1 MLNNIRIILVSPT
14 HPGNIGAAARAM
26 KTMGL
31 SDLALV
37 NPCEDFP
44 SQTATAMAAG
54 ADDIL
59 KHASICTSLDE
70 ALANSQLII
79 GTSARL
85 RHLPVE
91 MLNPSTCGT
100 VAVAQ
105 ANDQKVAILFGR
117 EHAGLTNEELNRCH
131 YHVHI
136 PSVEDFSSLNLAAA
150 VQLICY
156 ELRKA
161 SLENTTATPTLPHD
175 TLATDQEVQLYYHR
189 LEQLLTDINFIKNS
203 NPKKIMQRL
212 RRLYNRTQI
221 EKTEIDLLLGILTA
235 LTRRPTEG
243 KNNHDTKPG
252 DPQS

>member
-26 KTMGL
+26 RTMGL

-37 NPCEDFP
+37 NPCKDFP

-54 ADDIL
+54 ADNIL
-59 KHASICTSLDE
+59 KNAHICDSLDA
-70 ALANSQLII
+70 ALADSQLII

-85 RHLPVE
+85 RNLPVE
-91 MLNPSTCGT
+91 MLNPSICGT
-100 VAVAQ
+100 MAIEK
-105 ANDQKVAILFGR
+105 ANNHKVSILFGR

-156 ELRKA
+156 EVRKA
-161 SLENTTATPTLPHD
+161 SLEGENPSNIQPYD
-175 TLATDQEVQLYYHR
+175 TLATDQEIQLYYQR
-189 LEQLLTDINFIKNS
+189 LETLLTDINFIKNT

-212 RRLYNRTQI
+212 RRLYNRTKI
-221 EKTEIDLLLGILTA
+221 EKTEIDLLLGILTTLSRQTA
-235 LTRRPTEG
+235 
-243 KNNHDTKPG
+243 KD
-252 DPQS
+252 D

>member
-1 MLNNIRIILVSPT
+1 MLNNIRIILVSPS

-31 SDLALV
+31 SDLAIV

-59 KHASICTSLDE
+59 KNAHICDSLDM

-85 RHLPVE
+85 RNLPVE
-91 MLNPSTCGT
+91 MLNPSSCGT
-100 VAVAQ
+100 MAIEQ
-105 ANDQKVAILFGR
+105 ANQHKVSILFGR

-161 SLENTTATPTLPHD
+161 SLADHAPNKGQAYD
-175 TLATDQEVQLYYHR
+175 VLATDQEIQLYYQR
-189 LEQLLTDINFIKNS
+189 LEELLTDINFIKNS

-221 EKTEIDLLLGILTA
+221 EKTEIDLLLGILST
-235 LTRRPTEG
+235 LQKQRP
-243 KNNHDTKPG
+243 
-252 DPQS
+252 